1 LVTGEVGSDDTRS
14 VTNVH
19 ASAAKRLLLVAAWAS
34 TATCASKQRPD
45 CGCAEKKA
53 RLASQAS
60 ASSSALPPPAL
71 PLPHTFLLAP
81 EALAKHKARW
91 LADPGHPEPAL
102 SRLFTDAAKAL
113 AQPPFSVTE
122 KSAVPPSGDTHDYLS
137 LAPYAWPNPSRP
149 DGLPYVMRDGRI
161 NPERDS
167 IPDHLYFSRIV
178 STTEALGLAYYF
190 TGDERFAEHGA
201 LLLRAFFADSAT
213 RMNPNLQFAQ
223 GVRGKEPG
231 RASGLIDTAEI
242 GRLID
247 GVQLLVLSTSFDS
260 NLRDGLSAWFRDY
273 LAWLEDS
280 DLGRKDGR
288 SSNNQGT
295 WYDVQVVALALATG
309 QSEFAQEVL
318 LFSRKRRIGRE
329 IEPDGSQPDELA
341 RTRSWHYCVFNL
353 RAFVALASLG
363 ERAGVNLWRYQTSDG
378 RAIRKAIDWL
388 LPYALGQK
396 PWATPE
402 IGGVNR
408 AELWPVVR
416 LAAYRL
422 NDPQLAQVAA
432 QLGAGDDDRLVLAV
446 E

>member
-1 LVTGEVGSDDTRS
+1 M
-14 VTNVH
+14 NVH
-19 ASAAKRLLLVAAWAS
+19 ASATKRLVLVASLAA
-34 TATCASKQRPD
+34 TAACASKPKKD
-45 CGCAEKKA
+45 CGCAERA
-53 RLASQAS
+53 RLAGQAS
-60 ASSSALPPPAL
+60 GNAPALAQPTL

-91 LADPGHPEPAL
+91 LADREHPEPAL
-102 SRLFTDAAKAL
+102 ARLLDDAAKAL
-113 AQPPFSVTE
+113 AQTPFSVTE
-122 KSAVPPSGDTHDYLS
+122 KGALPPSGDKHDYLS

-149 DGLPYVMRDGRI
+149 DGLPYVTRDGRI

-167 IPDHLYFSRIV
+167 IPDHLFFSRIV

-201 LLLRAFFADSAT
+201 LLLRTFFVEPAT
-213 RMNPNLQFAQ
+213 HMNPNLQFAQ

-231 RASGLIDTAEI
+231 RAAGIIDTAEI
-242 GRLID
+242 ARLID
-247 GVQLLVLSTSFDS
+247 GTQLLATSTSFDE
-260 NLRDGLSAWFRDY
+260 NLRDGLSGWSRAY
-273 LAWLEDS
+273 LGWLRDS
-280 DLGRKDGR
+280 DLGGKEGR
-288 SSNNQGT
+288 ASNNHGT

-309 QSEFAQEVL
+309 QSQLAEEVL

-329 IEPDGSQPDELA
+329 IEPDGSQPEDLA
-341 RTRSWHYCVFNL
+341 RTRSWHYCLFNL
-353 RAFVALASLG
+353 RALVELASLG
-363 ERAGVNLWRYQTSDG
+363 EHAGVNLWQYQTPDG
-378 RAIRKAIDWL
+378 RSIRKAIEWL

-408 AELWPVVR
+408 AELAPVIR

-422 NDPQLAQVAA
+422 GDAQLAQASA
-432 QLGAGDDDRLVLAV
+432 QLGAGRDDRLMLSV

>member
-1 LVTGEVGSDDTRS
+1 MIS
-14 VTNVH
+14 VH
-19 ASAAKRLLLVAAWAS
+19 ASATKRLVLVVSLAA
-34 TATCASKQRPD
+34 TATCASKQKKD

-53 RLASQAS
+53 RLASQAG
-60 ASSSALPPPAL
+60 ANPAALPPPTL
-71 PLPHTFLLAP
+71 PLPRTFLHAP

-91 LADPGHPEPAL
+91 LADREHPEPAL
-102 SRLFTDAAKAL
+102 ARLLDDAAKAL
-113 AQPPFSVTE
+113 AQPPLSVTE
-122 KSAVPPSGDTHDYLS
+122 KGAVPPSGDKHDYLS
-137 LAPYAWPNPSRP
+137 LAPYAWPDPKRP
-149 DGLPYVMRDGRI
+149 DGLPYVTRDGRI

-178 STTEALGLAYYF
+178 STTETLGLAYYF

-201 LLLRAFFADSAT
+201 LLLRVFFVDPAT

-231 RASGLIDTAEI
+231 RAAGIIDTAEI
-242 GRLID
+242 ARLID
-247 GVQLLVLSTSFDS
+247 GAQLFATSTSFDGD
-260 NLRDGLSAWFRDY
+260 LRNGLSGWFRDY
-273 LAWLEDS
+273 LGWLRDS
-280 DLGRKDGR
+280 ELGRKEGR
-288 SSNNQGT
+288 ASNNHGT

-309 QSEFAQEVL
+309 QSELAQEVL

-329 IEPDGSQPDELA
+329 IEPDGSQPEELA
-341 RTRSWHYCVFNL
+341 RTRSWHYCLFNL
-353 RAFVALASLG
+353 RAFVELASLG
-363 ERAGVNLWRYQTSDG
+363 ERVGVDLWRYQTSDG
-378 RAIRKAIDWL
+378 RSIRKAIDWL

-422 NDPQLAQVAA
+422 GDSQLAQVAA
-432 QLGAGDDDRLVLAV
+432 QLGAGDDDRLMLAV
-446 E
+446 D